1 MTDVRKKL
9 KSRIEKAVKHARSST
24 HSHHKTSHH
33 TTHTPMVR
41 KDARPMPK
49 ENEPIGR
56 FAFREEA
63 ERVAKSSPELVVTGK
78 PHWLADIQT
87 RVKELEAVG
96 EFNLPEK
103 DRWELS
109 RLKSTLRKMN
119 TSISEVHEKAF
130 E

>member
-1 MTDVRKKL
+1 MKDVRKKL
-9 KSRIEKAVKHARSST
+9 KSRIERIAKHAKTST
-24 HSHHKTSHH
+24 HSFHKPSHH
-33 TTHTPMVR
+33 TPQQVMR
-41 KDARPMPK
+41 KDARAMPK

-63 ERVAKSSPELVVTGK
+63 QKISSSMPELIVTGR

-87 RVKELEAVG
+87 RIKELESQG

-119 TSISEVHEKAF
+119 MSMNDVHEKAF

>member
-1 MTDVRKKL
+1 DVRKKL

-24 HSHHKTSHH
+24 HSQHKTSHH
-33 TTHTPMVR
+33 TTHTSIVR
-41 KDARPMPK
+41 KDARQMPK

-63 ERVAKSSPELVVTGK
+63 ERVGRSAPELIVTGK

-87 RVKELEAVG
+87 RVKELESQG

-119 TSISEVHEKAF
+119 TSMDEVHEKAF